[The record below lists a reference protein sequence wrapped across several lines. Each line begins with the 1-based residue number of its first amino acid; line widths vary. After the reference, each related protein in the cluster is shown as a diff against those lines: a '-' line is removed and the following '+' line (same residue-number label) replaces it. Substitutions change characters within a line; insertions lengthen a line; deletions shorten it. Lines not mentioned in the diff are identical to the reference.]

1 MKITLSQVFDLPE
14 IACIIGS
21 SSKTIPMKLCF
32 SLLLIGALG
41 LKAQQKDT
49 LKINADNLSTK
60 HLKDGD
66 MTYLM
71 YSKVGKD
78 GPVKNTTLVKIRVQK
93 EMLDGKRM
101 ILVKQS
107 WQTDTIIH
115 TASTSFEENSM
126 TCVQHISWWK
136 HKGYTENF
144 NFRKKELSF
153 EGNIKEELKLKETE
167 SFNASFAKPFLNW
180 HPDLVIFPLLP
191 VKENCVFKINFY
203 EPGYET
209 PKEEIYDVLKSEQVT
224 IAGNSVECWVLNYA
238 VAKPEGYQRFWI
250 SKQSRELI
258 KEEDSFSGFYRY
270 KLKLLADEH

>member
-1 MKITLSQVFDLPE
+1 MKQYI
-14 IACIIGS
+14 
-21 SSKTIPMKLCF
+21 
-32 SLLLIGALG
+32 SLLLISTLS
-41 LKAQQKDT
+41 LNAQQKDT
-49 LKINADNLSTK
+49 VKINAANLSTR
-60 HLKDGD
+60 HLNNGD

-71 YSKVGKD
+71 YSKAGKD
-78 GPVKNTTLVKIRVQK
+78 GPAKNTTLVKINVQK
-93 EMLDGKRM
+93 ETLDGKSI
-101 ILVKQS
+101 ILVKQN

-126 TCVQHISWWK
+126 TCLQHTSWWK

-144 NFRKKELSF
+144 NFRKKELNV

-167 SFNASFAKPFLNW
+167 SFNASLGKPFLNW
-180 HPDLVIFPLLP
+180 HSDLVIFPLLP
-191 VKENCVFKINFY
+191 FKENCVFKINFY

-209 PKEEIYDVLKSEQVT
+209 PKEELYEVLKSEEVT
-224 IAGNSVECWVLNYA
+224 IAGNSVACWVLNYA

-270 KLKLLADEH
+270 KLKLMVAEN